1 MSASVS
7 FAALV
12 SAIEAMT
19 EHGEKHKATCN
30 ECGASC
36 VHETPVATERFR
48 SFLERYTPGESEA
61 PRRSKMYRLRSNILH
76 GSLLMQLDQERAM
89 GWTPVWL
96 NELGLHTDLWFLT
109 KKALRNSLAESI
121 TTPPASSSP
130 TPPAAA
136 PASPPPRG

>member
-1 MSASVS
+1 
-7 FAALV
+7 
-12 SAIEAMT
+12 
-19 EHGEKHKATCN
+19 
-30 ECGASC
+30 
-36 VHETPVATERFR
+36 
-48 SFLERYTPGESEA
+48 
-61 PRRSKMYRLRSNILH
+61 
-76 GSLLMQLDQERAM
+76 M

-136 PASPPPRG
+136 PASPPPRGWPWPSAWTGGLPRHHSPPDFGLALTGATGLWSIRA